1 MVPSMRYA
9 INLGNVASSNLAS
22 PSPTF
27 GLLCADFGRICDLF
41 VHEMTH
47 VWQAFND
54 SNWTMARYLWAQ
66 TIGAGYEYTPGD
78 SWDSYNV
85 EQQAHIVE
93 DWHKYKISSPML
105 AEDRYPYVRLVIRSG
120 RLAFPRGLD
129 LVALKRDLQDLRARH
144 LD

>member
-1 MVPSMRYA
+1 
-9 INLGNVASSNLAS
+9 
-22 PSPTF
+22 
-27 GLLCADFGRICDLF
+27 
-41 VHEMTH
+41 MTH

-54 SNWTMARYLWAQ
+54 SNWTMARSFWAQ
-66 TIGAGYEYTPGD
+66 TIGSGYEYTPGD

-105 AEDRYPYVRLVIRSG
+105 AEERYPYVRLVIRSG
-120 RLAFPRGLD
+120 RLTFPRGLD
-129 LVALKRDLQDLRARH
+129 LVALKKDLQDLRARH